1 MTRFDDLLDIY
12 DIIQNI
18 NIEIKIISIKYIDL
32 LGKGGGGVDETY
44 VLFLPEHTCFFVLLS
59 LQTGVTHA
67 ETHTYGTIAG
77 PDHVSAT
84 DDGDITAG
92 GINGWHW
99 KWTDPATGEVYEN
112 TYTGDLLVGNRTG
125 TDTVAIQKGKCS
137 SLAARKETSG
147 IYFYSAQ
154 KSG

>member
-1 MTRFDDLLDIY
+1 MKPTYCSCR
-12 DIIQNI
+12 
-18 NIEIKIISIKYIDL
+18 SIL
-32 LGKGGGGVDETY
+32 A
-44 VLFLPEHTCFFVLLS
+44 FFVLLS

-84 DDGDITAG
+84 DDGDITAE

-99 KWTDPATGEVYEN
+99 KWTDPATGEVYEK

-137 SLAARKETSG
+137 SLAARKEASG

>member
-1 MTRFDDLLDIY
+1 MKPTYCSCR
-12 DIIQNI
+12 
-18 NIEIKIISIKYIDL
+18 SIL
-32 LGKGGGGVDETY
+32 A
-44 VLFLPEHTCFFVLLS
+44 FFVLLS

-84 DDGDITAG
+84 DDGDITAE

-137 SLAARKETSG
+137 SLAARKEASG

-154 KSG
+154 NRADLMEYVRPLLKKILWKQWP

>member
-1 MTRFDDLLDIY
+1 MIY
-12 DIIQNI
+12 W
-18 NIEIKIISIKYIDL
+18 ERGEAELMKPTYCSCRSIL
-32 LGKGGGGVDETY
+32 A
-44 VLFLPEHTCFFVLLS
+44 FFVLLS

-154 KSG
+154 KLG

>member
-1 MTRFDDLLDIY
+1 M
-12 DIIQNI
+12 
-18 NIEIKIISIKYIDL
+18 
-32 LGKGGGGVDETY
+32 
-44 VLFLPEHTCFFVLLS
+44 FLPEHTCFFVLLS
-59 LQTGVTHA
+59 LQAGVTHA

-84 DDGDITAG
+84 DDGDITAE

-137 SLAARKETSG
+137 SLAARKEASG